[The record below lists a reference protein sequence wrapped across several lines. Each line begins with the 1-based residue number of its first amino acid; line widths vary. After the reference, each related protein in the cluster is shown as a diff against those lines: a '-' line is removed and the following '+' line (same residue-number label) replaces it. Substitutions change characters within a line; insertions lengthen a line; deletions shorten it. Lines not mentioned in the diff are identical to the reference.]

1 MAKSANYD
9 KEGEVDR
16 LSIIK
21 SRVFLEMDMCQFNY
35 IKIIGLIIFLKMIDR
50 LLSLFIGIQCDQ
62 GLQKN
67 LIS

>member
-21 SRVFLEMDMCQFNY
+21 SRVFLDGHASIQLHQNHRL
-35 IKIIGLIIFLKMIDR
+35 LIIFLKMIDR
-50 LLSLFIGIQCDQ
+50 LFSLFIGIQCDQ
-62 GLQKN
+62 GLQKI